1 MRDSAHS
8 AVNGAALA
16 PDTQLGSYVII
27 RQLGQGGF
35 GITYLAYDKESHHD
49 VVIKENMPTCF
60 AVRNSTNYHVVPAG
74 TGEIEKNFN
83 WALERFIDET
93 QTISNL
99 QHPNIVKI
107 EKAFRALGTAYYVM
121 PLIEGTELHYAAPSP
136 EQMSEGW
143 LRPILLNLLQA
154 LSYVHSCNILHRD
167 IKPANI
173 ILRNDSTPILIDF
186 GAARSFISERSA
198 TRMGTEGYTP
208 IEQVSSLGK
217 LGPWSDIYAL
227 AATCYALITGQA
239 PPDCISRVGDTDP
252 YQPLTSIP
260 YLESRYSQQM
270 LKSIDKALSVDP
282 THRWQSANE
291 WLKALTE
298 TEQKNLSTRLLAS
311 GVCILG
317 CAAIALGTYHYL
329 NPAPQHAV
337 AAEAAP
343 ALPSLPVIPPDSAT
357 TQLQADGISRENYDA
372 ELLRAVMEKNAH
384 RAALLIAAGANVN
397 QVNEQ
402 GTPLLHIASTQG
414 DTEIIHRLISAP
426 GIELNKVDSNSCTAV
441 YAAAETGNA
450 ESLRYL
456 LAAPGV
462 NINQPNVNGATPLF
476 IATQAG
482 HAECVRT
489 LLAAPGID
497 VNMARSGN
505 VTPMYIAAQSGHTE
519 CMQHLVAAH
528 GINLNPVSD
537 SGDTPLIR
545 AACNGHIE
553 TLRLLLNTEGVD
565 LNRVD
570 NDGKTAMEC
579 AMAHGRPECAELLRQ
594 AFSAGAP
601 MPTASE
607 ARTRLNELGIEHTG
621 YDSAICTAAT
631 NRQYGILRLLIAAGA
646 DVNVQNSE
654 NRSPLHL
661 ACEQH
666 DADCLKLLL
675 AAPNIDV
682 NIGDEATGTT
692 PLIQAA
698 ENGHTTSLQILLQAR
713 GIDVNR
719 ARKDG
724 GTPLFLACQA
734 NQTECVQ
741 QLLEAQGI
749 DPNRPG
755 NNDGA
760 TALYQSCLS
769 NHEACVRMLLAA
781 RGIDVN
787 KTNTNGD
794 TPLSIAAEKGHND
807 CLSMLLAMPQ
817 LKVNAQ
823 DNDGNSA
830 LYLAAEAKLTDTI
843 RLLLEADGIEVNI
856 ATNNGRTPLMAA
868 AASGSTDC
876 VRLLLGHQG
885 VNPSQT
891 DNNGATAVQIAREA
905 NHIAC
910 ANMIEL
916 PSAEAARRQLREMG
930 IKPENYHQVLCD
942 AADQNKPDLISL
954 IIAAGADVN
963 ATFEDYT
970 PAFNAAFFGHEECL
984 ALLLEA
990 PGIDVNKLS
999 DSSRTPLFG
1008 AAHNNK
1014 PESVRMLLAEPGIDV
1029 NLPSLENVSP
1039 LYAAASKGHTEVV
1052 QLLLAAPGIDV
1063 NHQATSRDT
1072 PLSIAAGEGHIEIV
1086 RLLLAHPDTNVNQIT
1101 ADGKTPLFW
1110 ATHKGHRE
1118 CARLIRE
1125 AGGR

>member
-1 MRDSAHS
+1 MLDSVHS
-8 AVNGAALA
+8 AANGAALA

-27 RQLGQGGF
+27 RKLGQGGF
-35 GITYLAYDKESHHD
+35 GITYLAYDKESRRD

-60 AVRNSTNYHVVPAG
+60 AVRNSSNYHVVPAG
-74 TGEIEKNFN
+74 SGEIEKNFN

-136 EQMSEGW
+136 EQMSESW
-143 LRPILLNLLQA
+143 LLPILQNLLHA
-154 LSYVHSCNILHRD
+154 LAYVHSCNILHRD

-208 IEQVSSLGK
+208 IEQITSAGK

-239 PPDCISRVGDTDP
+239 PPDCVSRVGGTDP
-252 YQPLTSIP
+252 YLPLTSIP
-260 YLESRYSQQM
+260 YLTSRYSLRT

-282 THRWQSANE
+282 THRWQSASE

-298 TEQKNLSTRLLAS
+298 QEHKNISTRILAGS
-311 GVCILG
+311 VCLLG

-329 NPAPQHAV
+329 NPTGSHAADTETV
-337 AAEAAP
+337 STLP
-343 ALPSLPVIPPDSAT
+343 ALPVIPTETAT

-372 ELLRAVMEKNAH
+372 ELLRAVKEKNAQ

-402 GTPLLHIASTQG
+402 GAPLLHIAATQG
-414 DTEIIHRLISAP
+414 DTEMIHRLISAP
-426 GIELNKVDSNSCTAV
+426 GIELNKTDSNSCTAV

-456 LAAPGV
+456 LSAPKV

-497 VNMARSGN
+497 VNKARSGN

-519 CMQHLVAAH
+519 CMRHLVAAN

-545 AACNGHIE
+545 AACNGHLD
-553 TLRLLLNTEGVD
+553 TLRLLLNTKGVD

-594 AFSAGAP
+594 AFSAGAALP
-601 MPTASE
+601 SSTE
-607 ARTRLNELGIEHTG
+607 ARTRLNELGIQHTD
-621 YDSAICTAAT
+621 YNSTICTAAT

-646 DVNVQNSE
+646 DVNARSSE
-654 NRSPLHL
+654 NRSPLHY
-661 ACEQH
+661 ATEQQ

-675 AAPNIDV
+675 AAPGIDV
-682 NIGDEATGTT
+682 NGGDGTTGAT
-692 PLIQAA
+692 PLILAA
-698 ENGHTTSLQILLQAR
+698 ENGYTSSLQILLQAQ
-713 GIDVNR
+713 GINVNQ
-719 ARKDG
+719 ARQDG

-734 NQTECVQ
+734 NKTECVQ

-749 DPNRPG
+749 APNLPG
-755 NNDGA
+755 NSSG
-760 TALYQSCLS
+760 TTPLYLSCLN
-769 NHEACVRMLLAA
+769 NHENCVRMLLAA
-781 RGIDVN
+781 HGTDVN
-787 KTNTNGD
+787 KANATGD
-794 TPLSIAAEKGHND
+794 TPLSIAAKNGYNN
-807 CLSMLLAMPQ
+807 CLSMLLARPQ
-817 LKVNAQ
+817 LQANAQ
-823 DNDGNSA
+823 DHEGNCA
-830 LYLAAEAKLTDTI
+830 LYLAAEAKRPETV
-843 RLLLEADGIEVNI
+843 RLLLGADGIDVNI
-856 ATNNGRTPLMAA
+856 TNNNGRTPLMAA

-876 VRLLLGHQG
+876 VRLLLAHQG
-885 VNPSQT
+885 INLNQT
-891 DNNGATAVQIAREA
+891 DKNGATAVQIAREA

-910 ANMIEL
+910 ANMIER

-930 IKPENYHQVLCD
+930 IKPENYHQALCD
-942 AADQNKPDLISL
+942 AADQNQPDLISML
-954 IIAAGADVN
+954 IAAGADVN
-963 ATFEDYT
+963 AAFEDYT
-970 PAFNAAFFGHEECL
+970 PVFNAAFFGHEECL

-990 PGIDVNKLS
+990 PGVDVNKLS

-1008 AAHNNK
+1008 AANNDK
-1014 PESVRMLLAEPGIDV
+1014 PESVRMLLAVPGIDV
-1029 NLPSLENVSP
+1029 NKPSLENVSP

-1052 QLLLAAPGIDV
+1052 RLLLTAPGIDV

-1072 PLSIAAGEGHIEIV
+1072 PLSIAAGSGHTEVV
-1086 RLLLAHPDTNVNQIT
+1086 RLLLGHPDINVNQIT

-1110 ATHKGHRE
+1110 ATHKRHRD
-1118 CARLIRE
+1118 CVRLIRE

>member
-1 MRDSAHS
+1 MRDIAHS
-8 AVNGAALA
+8 ALNGVALA

-27 RQLGQGGF
+27 RKLGQGGF
-35 GITYLAYDKESHHD
+35 GITYLAYDKESNRD

-60 AVRNSTNYHVVPAG
+60 AVRNASNYHVVPSDRG
-74 TGEIEKNFN
+74 DVEKNFN

-93 QTISNL
+93 QTLSNL

-143 LRPILLNLLQA
+143 LQPILQNLLHA
-154 LSYVHSCNILHRD
+154 LAYVHSCNILHRD

-208 IEQVSSLGK
+208 IEQITAAGT

-239 PPDCISRVGDTDP
+239 PPDCISRVGEMDP
-252 YQPLTSIP
+252 YVPLTSIP
-260 YLESRYSQQM
+260 YLTSRYSQRM

-282 THRWQSANE
+282 AQRWQTAND

-298 TEQKNLSTRLLAS
+298 PEHRNISTRILAS
-311 GVCILG
+311 SVCILG

-329 NPAPQHAV
+329 YPTMRDTVETKAV
-337 AAEAAP
+337 ST
-343 ALPSLPVIPPDSAT
+343 LPPLPDIPTETAT
-357 TQLQADGISRENYDA
+357 AQLQAEGISRENYDA
-372 ELLRAVMEKNAH
+372 ELLRAVTEKNAH

-397 QVNEQ
+397 LVNEQ
-402 GTPLLHIASTQG
+402 GRSLLHIAATQG
-414 DTEIIHRLISAP
+414 DTEMIHRLITAP
-426 GIELNKVDSNSCTAV
+426 GIELNKTDSNSCTPV

-456 LAAPGV
+456 LSAHEV
-462 NINQPNVNGATPLF
+462 DVNQPNVNGATPLF

-497 VNMARSGN
+497 VNKARSGN
-505 VTPMYIAAQSGHTE
+505 VTPMYIAAQSGHTD
-519 CMQHLVAAH
+519 CLRHLVAAN
-528 GINLNPVSD
+528 GIDLNPVSD

-545 AACNGHIE
+545 AACNGHLA
-553 TLRLLLNTEGVD
+553 TLQLLLNTTGVD

-594 AFSAGAP
+594 AFSAGAAL
-601 MPTASE
+601 PTATE
-607 ARTRLNELGIEHTG
+607 AQTRLNELGIQNSEYT
-621 YDSAICTAAT
+621 SALCTAAT
-631 NRQYGILRLLIAAGA
+631 NRQYGILRLLIAAEA
-646 DVNVQNSE
+646 DVNAQSSE
-654 NRSPLHL
+654 KRTPLHY
-661 ACEQH
+661 ATEQQ

-675 AAPNIDV
+675 AAPGIDV
-682 NIGDEATGTT
+682 NGGDGSTGAT
-692 PLIQAA
+692 PLILAA
-698 ENGHTTSLQILLQAR
+698 ENGYTTSLQILLQAQ

-719 ARKDG
+719 AQRDG

-749 DPNRPG
+749 NPNLPG
-755 NNDGA
+755 NNTGA
-760 TALYQSCLS
+760 TPLYQSCLN
-769 NHEACVRMLLAA
+769 NHEICVRMLLAA
-781 RGIDVN
+781 RGTDVN
-787 KTNTNGD
+787 KANANGE
-794 TPLSIAAEKGHND
+794 TPLSVAAKNGHNN
-807 CLSMLLAMPQ
+807 CLSMLLAKPQ
-817 LKVNAQ
+817 IQVNAR
-823 DNDGNSA
+823 DNEGNSA
-830 LYLAAEAKLTDTI
+830 LYLAAEAKHAETVH
-843 RLLLEADGIEVNI
+843 LLLGADGIDVNI
-856 ATNNGRTPLMAA
+856 STNNGRTPLMAA

-885 VNPSQT
+885 INLAQT
-891 DNNGATAVQIAREA
+891 DQNGATAVQIAREA

-910 ANMIEL
+910 ANMIER
-916 PSAEAARRQLREMG
+916 PSAESARRQLREMG
-930 IKPENYHQVLCD
+930 IKPENYHQALCD

-963 ATFEDYT
+963 ATFDDYT
-970 PAFNAAFFGHEECL
+970 PVFNAAFFGHEECL

-990 PGIDVNKLS
+990 PGVDVNKLS

-1008 AAHNNK
+1008 AASNNK
-1014 PESVRMLLAEPGIDV
+1014 PESVRMLLAMPGIDV
-1029 NLPSLENVSP
+1029 NRPSLENISP
-1039 LYAAASKGHTEVV
+1039 LYVAASKGHAEIV
-1052 QLLLAAPGIDV
+1052 QLLLTAPGVDV
-1063 NHQATSRDT
+1063 NHQATNRDT
-1072 PLSIAAGEGHIEIV
+1072 PLSIAAGKGHTEVV
-1086 RLLLAHPDTNVNQIT
+1086 RLLLEHPDINVNQIT

-1110 ATHKGHRE
+1110 ANHKGNTD
-1118 CARLIRE
+1118 CAHLIRE

>member
-1 MRDSAHS
+1 MRDSVHS
-8 AVNGAALA
+8 TANGAALA

-35 GITYLAYDKESHHD
+35 GITYLAYDKESRRD

-60 AVRNSTNYHVVPAG
+60 AVRNSSNYHVIPAG
-74 TGEIEKNFN
+74 SGEIEKNFN

-121 PLIEGTELHYAAPSP
+121 PLIEGTELQYAAPSP
-136 EQMSEGW
+136 EQMSESW
-143 LRPILLNLLQA
+143 LLPILQSLLQA

-208 IEQVSSLGK
+208 IEQVTSSGK

-239 PPDCISRVGDTDP
+239 PPDSVSRVGDDDS
-252 YQPLTSIP
+252 YQPLTTIP
-260 YLESRYSQQM
+260 YLTSRYSQRM
-270 LKSIDKALSVDP
+270 LRSIDKALSVDP

-298 TEQKNLSTRLLAS
+298 PEHKNISTRLLAGS
-311 GVCILG
+311 VCLLG

-329 NPAPQHAV
+329 NPSPHQSVTSEAV
-337 AAEAAP
+337 SVLPPLPIIPAETAV
-343 ALPSLPVIPPDSAT
+343 S
-357 TQLQADGISRENYDA
+357 QLQADGISRENYDA
-372 ELLRAVMEKNAH
+372 ELLRAVQEKNTH

-397 QVNEQ
+397 QTNEQ
-402 GTPLLHIASTQG
+402 GTPLLHIAATQG
-414 DTEIIHRLISAP
+414 DTEMIHRLISAP
-426 GIELNKVDSNSCTAV
+426 AIEINKTDSNACTSV

-456 LAAPGV
+456 LSAPGV
-462 NINQPNVNGATPLF
+462 NVNQPNVNGATPLF

-482 HAECVRT
+482 HAECVRV
-489 LLAAPGID
+489 LLATPRID
-497 VNMARSGN
+497 VNLARSGN

-519 CMQHLVAAH
+519 CLQHLVAAN

-545 AACNGHIE
+545 AACNGHLE

-565 LNRVD
+565 INRVD

-579 AMAHGRPECAELLRQ
+579 AMANGRPECAELLRQ

-601 MPTASE
+601 LPTPTE
-607 ARTRLNELGIEHTG
+607 ARTRLNELRILHTE
-621 YDSAICTAAT
+621 YNSAICTAAT

-646 DVNVQNSE
+646 DVNTLSSA
-654 NRSPLHL
+654 NRTPLHY
-661 ACEQH
+661 ATEQQ
-666 DADCLKLLL
+666 DADCLHLLL
-675 AAPNIDV
+675 TAPGIDV
-682 NIGDEATGTT
+682 NGGDGATGAT
-692 PLIQAA
+692 PLIHAA
-698 ENGHTTSLQILLQAR
+698 ENGYTTSLQILLQAQ

-719 ARKDG
+719 AQQDG

-734 NQTECVQ
+734 NQTACVQ
-741 QLLEAQGI
+741 LLLEAQGI
-749 DPNRPG
+749 DPNLPG
-755 NNDGA
+755 NNSGA
-760 TALYQSCLS
+760 TPLYQSCLN
-769 NHEACVRMLLAA
+769 NHEDCVRMLLAA
-781 RGIDVN
+781 DEINVN
-787 KTNTNGD
+787 KANANGD
-794 TPLSIAAEKGHND
+794 TPLSITAENAHNS
-807 CLSMLLAMPQ
+807 CLRMLLSMPQ
-817 LKVNAQ
+817 LQVNAR

-830 LYLAAEAKLTDTI
+830 LYLAAEAKHTDTM
-843 RLLLEADGIEVNI
+843 RLLLEADGIDVNI
-856 ATNNGRTPLMAA
+856 TTNNGRTPLMAA
-868 AASGSTDC
+868 AAAGSTDG
-876 VRLLLGHQG
+876 VRLLLAQQG
-885 VNPSQT
+885 INLSLT
-891 DNNGATAVQIAREA
+891 DQNGATAVQLAREA

-910 ANMIEL
+910 ANIIES

-942 AADQNKPDLISL
+942 AADQNQPDLISL

-963 ATFEDYT
+963 ATFDDYT
-970 PAFNAAFFGHEECL
+970 PVFNAAFFGHEECL

-990 PGIDVNKLS
+990 PGVDVNKLS

-1008 AAHNNK
+1008 AASNNK
-1014 PESVRMLLAEPGIDV
+1014 PESVRMLLAVPGIDV
-1029 NLPSLENVSP
+1029 NRPSLENVSP
-1039 LYAAASKGHTEVV
+1039 LYAAASKGHAEVV

-1063 NHQATSRDT
+1063 NYQATSRDT
-1072 PLSIAAGEGHIEIV
+1072 PLSIAAGGGHTEVV
-1086 RLLLAHPDTNVNQIT
+1086 RLLLGHPDINVNQIT
-1101 ADGKTPLFW
+1101 AEGKTPLFW
-1110 ATHKGHRE
+1110 ATHKGNTD